1 MYGWVKENIQ
11 RKINAI
17 HLNDVKQNIV
27 NSFIEN
33 TVDWVSDVEG
43 KTRKVFDEV
52 MARSCELGISGAAN
66 QLTATS
72 YFEHVLEQEPQENV
86 ANKAREL
93 VQGIVRQLIEKSKPT
108 LKTVPESWSAIAG
121 F

>member
-1 MYGWVKENIQ
+1 MVNGRFLVKENIQ

-52 MARSCELGISGAAN
+52 MAKSCELGSGAGGTTSIT
-66 QLTATS
+66 LTAIRIL
-72 YFEHVLEQEPQENV
+72 F
-86 ANKAREL
+86 
-93 VQGIVRQLIEKSKPT
+93 
-108 LKTVPESWSAIAG
+108 
-121 F
+121 